1 TVDARWLMAYAAAL
15 GETDPRYY
23 DTRAHGGPLAH
34 PLFSVCYEWPLALAL
49 RAKAMDEA
57 IARRGVHAFHN
68 LVVHRP
74 PQAGESL
81 RASAR
86 VVGAQRLRG
95 GTLVIIRFATMDRSG
110 VAVTTTDHGAI
121 YRGVELRGAEVAPTT
136 PPPAATAATSG
147 GVRWEAAVEIP
158 LLMAHVYTECARIY
172 NPIHTDAAVAH
183 AAGLPAI
190 ILHGTATLALAVSRV
205 VARDLDGDPGRVRG
219 VAARF
224 TGMVTLPSRL
234 TVRDHAARRLLR
246 RRLGLRGVGPGAA
259 HGAST
264 VRVMRGEGRGRLEA
278 HPAARSGER
287 RGVGRAARDDRAPGL
302 RPAHRR
308 RAGAGH
314 GLLAVV

>member
-1 TVDARWLMAYAAAL
+1 
-15 GETDPRYY
+15 
-23 DTRAHGGPLAH
+23 
-34 PLFSVCYEWPLALAL
+34 
-49 RAKAMDEA
+49 

-121 YRGVELRGAEVAPTT
+121 YRGVDLRGAEVAPTT

-190 ILHGTATLALAVSRV
+190 ILHGTATLALAVSKI
-205 VARDLDGDPGRVRG
+205 VAAEANGDPARVRRIAG
-219 VAARF
+219 RFAA
-224 TGMVTLPSRL
+224 MVLMPSEIKLRIL
-234 TVRDHAARRLLR
+234 ARQ
-246 RRLGLRGVGPGAA
+246 AI
-259 HGAST
+259 
-264 VRVMRGEGRGRLEA
+264 EN
-278 HPAARSGER
+278 
-287 RGVGRAARDDRAPGL
+287 RA
-302 RPAHRR
+302 
-308 RAGAGH
+308 
-314 GLLAVV
+314 